1 MAVNVERQDY
11 KNFKERWLRLRDCY
25 EGRDAVLKAGNTY
38 VPDLP
43 GADATGNMAYRKRGN
58 FFNAVKRTVQ
68 GMVGAIFQEPPKATF
83 PEAWKEVLDDITL
96 TNIPFEM
103 FAADTGREVLLMGR
117 YGVLIDMPNF
127 LADDKPGPTDGPKR
141 PYVLGYRTEDI
152 INWRTTN
159 IGGDDQLTMI
169 VLKECVVEQG
179 KDEFEST
186 EVEQFRVVRLVGNVC
201 TTQLYREDPN
211 HKGTYLEYQGV
222 KIAMRRGV
230 ALDFVPFIFIGATHA
245 TPELVVPPLLDLADV
260 NLGHWRNSVDHEW
273 GLHLVSLPTPWVA
286 GAKGAT
292 TGTGPM
298 KIGPSVVWE
307 LEVQGSAGML
317 EFAGTGLG
325 ALVTAMDEKKK
336 QMASLGARLL
346 EDQPAVGETA
356 SAVRMRHAGEYASLK
371 QVAQS
376 VERGFSLVLQVIAW
390 WVGTEAKPVDTKV
403 NVELNKDYLDIKAS
417 AQEVQVALTA
427 LQAGE
432 MSFETWYNFLATGEW
447 VRQDVDVTQ
456 EQKDIA
462 EAKKLSAVPVE
473 DPNMSPP
480 DPAVAAA
487 AAAAATPKKKVIKD
501 ANGNTK
507 YSIEG

>member
-1 MAVNVERQDY
+1 MPVNVERQDY
-11 KNFKERWLRLRDCY
+11 KDFKERWLRLRDCY
-25 EGRDAVLKAGNTY
+25 EGRDAVVKAGNRY

-43 GADATGNMAYRKRGN
+43 GSDATGNQAYRHRGN

-68 GMVGAIFQEPPKATF
+68 GMVGAIFQEPPKVSF
-83 PEAWKEVLDDITL
+83 PESWKEVLNDITL

-117 YGVLIDMPNF
+117 YGVLIDMPETIEG
-127 LADDKPGPTDGPKR
+127 DKPDAAKR
-141 PYVLGYRTEDI
+141 PYVLGYHTEDI

-186 EVEQFRVVRLVGNVC
+186 AVEQFRVVKLAGNVC
-201 TTQLYREDPN
+201 TTQLYREDPA
-211 HKGTYLEYQGV
+211 HKGQYIEYQGV
-222 KIAMRRGV
+222 KIAMRRGQ
-230 ALDFVPFIFIGATHA
+230 ALDFIPFIFIGATHA

-273 GLHLVSLPTPWVA
+273 GLHLVALPTPWVA
-286 GAKGAT
+286 GAKGST

-307 LEVQGSAGML
+307 LEPTGSAGML

-325 ALVTAMDEKKK
+325 ALVIAMDEKKK
-336 QMASLGARLL
+336 QMAALGARLL

-356 SAVRMRHAGEYASLK
+356 SAVRMRHTGEYASLK

-390 WVGTEAKPVDTKV
+390 WVGTEAKPVDTQV
-403 NVELNKDYLDIKAS
+403 NVELNKDYLDIKANS
-417 AQEVQVALTA
+417 QEVQVALTA

-432 MSFETWYNFLATGEW
+432 ISFETWYNFLETGEW
-447 VRQDVDVTQ
+447 IRQDVDAEQ

-462 EAKKLSAVPVE
+462 ERKKLSGVPAE
-473 DPNMSPP
+473 DPTMSPP

-487 AAAAATPKKKVIKD
+487 AATPKKKTIKD
-501 ANGNTK
+501 AAGNVK